1 MTQTWRP
8 GAVATL
14 IGSMPHRDPQLAI
27 ELIQREIGEVPA
39 WPQLPVY
46 DAERM
51 MVQYLEGL
59 PGVQTDGGHTLVDT
73 DHAQFDSEL
82 LAFYQDFMDVEAGL
96 LDIKDSRF
104 RMGESTG
111 GTFRRFV
118 QQLQQTPRAGR
129 AIKGQVVGPFTLL
142 TGLTDA
148 QRKPLLYDDRLCDVV
163 PKHLGLKARWQ
174 IEHLRP
180 VGEPVI
186 IFLDEP
192 SLAGYGSSAYI
203 GASAEL
209 IGTLLGEV
217 IRIIHQADALVGIH
231 VCANT
236 EWSLV
241 LNSSADIVNFDAY
254 DYLDRFLLY
263 REDITTFLRTG
274 GIIAWGL
281 VPTSDPE
288 TIMSES
294 AENLAR
300 VWTRQIQPLVGP
312 DLTISQILAQSMFT
326 PACGCGS
333 LTEELAERVV
343 RLTRELSAIMRRQ
356 IAHPTES

>member
-1 MTQTWRP
+1 MTRTWQPR
-8 GAVATL
+8 ALATL
-14 IGSMPHRDPQLAI
+14 IGSMPHRDPQHVI
-27 ELIQREIGEVPA
+27 ELIMREVGEVPV
-39 WPQLPVY
+39 WPQLPAY
-46 DAERM
+46 QDERM

-59 PGVQTDGGHTLVDT
+59 PGLQTHGDHALVDT

-96 LDIKDSRF
+96 IDIKDSRF
-104 RMGESTG
+104 RMGERTG
-111 GTFRRFV
+111 GTFRKFV
-118 QQLQQTPRAGR
+118 QQLEQAPRVGR
-129 AIKGQVVGPFTLL
+129 AVKGQIVGPFTLL

-148 QRKPLLYDDRLCDVV
+148 HRKPLLYDDRLCDVV

-174 IEHLRP
+174 IEHLQSL
-180 VGEPVI
+180 GQPVI

-209 IGTLLGEV
+209 ISTLLGEV
-217 IRIIHQADALVGIH
+217 IHIIHQAGALVGIH

-241 LNSSADIVNFDAY
+241 LKSSADIVNFDAY
-254 DYLDRFLLY
+254 GYLDRFLLY
-263 REDITTFLRTG
+263 REDITAFLRTG

-281 VPTSDPE
+281 VPTSDPQAIVSE
-288 TIMSES
+288 T

-300 VWTRQIQPLVGP
+300 IWTQQIQPLVGP
-312 DLTISQILAQSMFT
+312 DLGISQILAQSMVT
-326 PACGCGS
+326 PSCGCGS

-343 RLTRELSAIMRRQ
+343 RLTKELSTIMRNQ
-356 IAHPTES
+356 FPGVAES

>member
-1 MTQTWRP
+1 MTRTWRP
-8 GAVATL
+8 GASATL
-14 IGSMPHRDPQLAI
+14 IGSMPHRDPRYVI
-27 ELIQREIGEVPA
+27 EMILEEIGELPV
-39 WPQLPVY
+39 WPQLPVH

-59 PGVQTDGGHTLVDT
+59 PGLRNDGERVLVDT

-82 LAFYQDFMDVEAGL
+82 LGFYQDFMDVEAGL
-96 LDIKDSRF
+96 LDVEESRF
-104 RMGESTG
+104 RMGEHTG
-111 GTFRRFV
+111 ATFRRFI
-118 QQLQQTPRAGR
+118 QQVARTPHPGR

-148 QRKPLLYDDRLCDVV
+148 QRKPLLYDERLCDVV

-174 IEHLRP
+174 IEQLRP
-180 VGEPVI
+180 LGKPVI

-236 EWSLV
+236 EWSLI

-254 DYLDRFLLY
+254 GFLDRFLLY
-263 REDITTFLRTG
+263 REDITAFLRTG

-288 TIMSES
+288 TIIRES

-300 VWTRQIQPLVGP
+300 IWTREIQPLLGP
-312 DLTISQILAQSMFT
+312 DLSLSQILAQSMIT

-333 LTEELAERVV
+333 LSEELAERVV
-343 RLTRELSAIMRRQ
+343 RLTKELSAIMRRQ
-356 IAHPTES
+356 LTDLVER